1 MREYLHDEYWN
12 KADLQRVNRLK
23 GNSLEDFIQM
33 GVLSPVQ
40 NEFFTSVKQAF
51 RGCELRANA
60 PDDATN
66 RSYFGMWVYM
76 PEDTFAM
83 GRVSVGVTEDNEDKY
98 IVSSHK
104 VQNNKHNGYSKE
116 HRQCST
122 IRIKTGIKNAK
133 KYLQRLTHVEMVK
146 ATSHRCY
153 DKVEEFVSK
162 QRDVMNQSFSMAFDT
177 TITPT
182 ASSLPVY
189 IKELFHLSDVGHS
202 FLDKELEG
210 AVQTAQAEYKS
221 YRSVR
226 EDAKSDM
233 YYVRV
238 YERLGAQVFD
248 VSQTKYH
255 TSVYETTRGA
265 TFIGSMT
272 EDELPEGVIE
282 KVSAMSLCGHKEYVP
297 QVGYRYDENIF
308 YVTQ

>member
-12 KADLQRVNRLK
+12 KAKLTRVDDLQ
-23 GNSLEDFIQM
+23 GDSLQDKLEM
-33 GVLSPVQ
+33 GIVPTEFAEFASQVQ
-40 NEFFTSVKQAF
+40 KAF
-51 RGCELRANA
+51 RGCKLRSQFLG
-60 PDDATN
+60 DGV
-66 RSYFGMWVYM
+66 RVLEVYM
-76 PEDTFAM
+76 EGDTFTM
-83 GRVSVGVTEDNEDKY
+83 GSIRITSNDDGDTLYV
-98 IVSSHK
+98 VSSHK
-104 VQNNKHNGYSKE
+104 VRNNKHNGYSKE

-122 IRIKTGIKNAK
+122 IRIKTAVKNAK

-272 EDELPEGVIE
+272 EDELPEGMIE

>member
-12 KADLQRVNRLK
+12 KAHLTRVDDLQ
-23 GNSLEDFIQM
+23 GDSLQDKLEM
-33 GVLSPVQ
+33 GIVPTEFAEFASQVQ
-40 NEFFTSVKQAF
+40 KAF
-51 RGCELRANA
+51 RGCKLRSQFLG
-60 PDDATN
+60 DGV
-66 RSYFGMWVYM
+66 RVLEVYM
-76 PEDTFAM
+76 EGDTFTM
-83 GRVSVGVTEDNEDKY
+83 GSIRITSNDDGDTLYV
-98 IVSSHK
+98 VSSHK
-104 VQNNKHNGYSKE
+104 VRNNKHNGYSKE

-122 IRIKTGIKNAK
+122 IRIKTAVKNAK

-272 EDELPEGVIE
+272 EDELPEGMIE

>member
-1 MREYLHDEYWN
+1 MSEYLHDEYWN
-12 KADLQRVNRLK
+12 KAKLTRVDDLQ
-23 GNSLEDFIQM
+23 GDSLQDKLEM
-33 GVLSPVQ
+33 GIVPTEFAEFASQVQ
-40 NEFFTSVKQAF
+40 KAF
-51 RGCELRANA
+51 RGCKLRSQFLG
-60 PDDATN
+60 DGV
-66 RSYFGMWVYM
+66 RVLEVYM
-76 PEDTFAM
+76 EGDTFTM
-83 GRVSVGVTEDNEDKY
+83 GSIRITSNDDGDTLYV
-98 IVSSHK
+98 VSSHK
-104 VQNNKHNGYSKE
+104 VRNNKHNGYSKE

-272 EDELPEGVIE
+272 EDELPEGMIE

>member
-12 KADLQRVNRLK
+12 KAKLTRVDDLQ
-23 GNSLEDFIQM
+23 GDSLQDKLEM
-33 GVLSPVQ
+33 GIVPTEFAEFASQVQ
-40 NEFFTSVKQAF
+40 KAF
-51 RGCELRANA
+51 RGCKLRSQFLG
-60 PDDATN
+60 DGV
-66 RSYFGMWVYM
+66 RVLEVYM
-76 PEDTFAM
+76 EGDTYTM
-83 GRVSVGVTEDNEDKY
+83 GSIWITLNDDGDTLYV
-98 IVSSHK
+98 VSSHK
-104 VQNNKHNGYSKE
+104 VRNNKHNGYSKE

-122 IRIKTGIKNAK
+122 IRIKTAVKNAK

-238 YERLGAQVFD
+238 YERLGTQVFD

-272 EDELPEGVIE
+272 EDELPEGMIE

>member
-1 MREYLHDEYWN
+1 MEHYLHDENYN
-12 KADLQRVNRLK
+12 KAKLTRVDDLQ
-23 GNSLEDFIQM
+23 GDSLQDKLEM
-33 GVLSPVQ
+33 GIVPTEFAEFASQVQ
-40 NEFFTSVKQAF
+40 KAF
-51 RGCELRANA
+51 RGCKLRSQFLG
-60 PDDATN
+60 DGV
-66 RSYFGMWVYM
+66 RVLEVYM
-76 PEDTFAM
+76 EGDTFTM
-83 GRVSVGVTEDNEDKY
+83 GSIRITSNDDGDTLYV
-98 IVSSHK
+98 VSSHK
-104 VQNNKHNGYSKE
+104 VRNNKHNGYSKE

-122 IRIKTGIKNAK
+122 IRIKTAVKNAK

-272 EDELPEGVIE
+272 EDELPEGMIE

>member
-1 MREYLHDEYWN
+1 MEHYLHDENYN
-12 KADLQRVNRLK
+12 KAKLTRVDDLQ
-23 GNSLEDFIQM
+23 GDSLQDKLEM
-33 GVLSPVQ
+33 GVVPTEFAEFASQVQ
-40 NEFFTSVKQAF
+40 KAF
-51 RGCELRANA
+51 RGCKLRSQFLG
-60 PDDATN
+60 DGV
-66 RSYFGMWVYM
+66 RVLEVYM
-76 PEDTFAM
+76 EGDTFTM
-83 GRVSVGVTEDNEDKY
+83 GSIRITSNDDGDTLYV
-98 IVSSHK
+98 VSSHK
-104 VQNNKHNGYSKE
+104 VRNNKHNGYSKE

>member
-12 KADLQRVNRLK
+12 KAKLTRVDDLQ
-23 GNSLEDFIQM
+23 GDSLQDKLEM
-33 GVLSPVQ
+33 GIVPTEFAEFASQVQ
-40 NEFFTSVKQAF
+40 KAF
-51 RGCELRANA
+51 RGCKLRSQFLG
-60 PDDATN
+60 DGV
-66 RSYFGMWVYM
+66 RVLEVYM
-76 PEDTFAM
+76 EGDTFTM
-83 GRVSVGVTEDNEDKY
+83 GSIRITSNDDGDTLYV
-98 IVSSHK
+98 VSSHK
-104 VQNNKHNGYSKE
+104 VRNNKHNGYSKE

-238 YERLGAQVFD
+238 YERLGTQVFD

-272 EDELPEGVIE
+272 EDELPEGMIE

>member
-1 MREYLHDEYWN
+1 MSEYLHDEYWN
-12 KADLQRVNRLK
+12 KAKLTRVDDLQ
-23 GNSLEDFIQM
+23 GDSLQDKLEM
-33 GVLSPVQ
+33 GIVPTEFAEFASQVQ
-40 NEFFTSVKQAF
+40 KAF
-51 RGCELRANA
+51 RGCKLRSQFLG
-60 PDDATN
+60 DGV
-66 RSYFGMWVYM
+66 RVLEVYM
-76 PEDTFAM
+76 EGDTFTM
-83 GRVSVGVTEDNEDKY
+83 GSIRITSNDDGDTLYV
-98 IVSSHK
+98 VSSHK
-104 VQNNKHNGYSKE
+104 VRNNKHNGYSKE

-122 IRIKTGIKNAK
+122 IRIKTAVKNAK

-272 EDELPEGVIE
+272 EDELPEGMIE

>member
-12 KADLQRVNRLK
+12 KANLQRVNRLK
-23 GNSLEDFIQM
+23 GNSLEDFIRI
-33 GVLSPVQ
+33 
-40 NEFFTSVKQAF
+40 TS
-51 RGCELRANA
+51 N
-60 PDDATN
+60 DD
-66 RSYFGMWVYM
+66 G
-76 PEDTFAM
+76 DTLY
-83 GRVSVGVTEDNEDKY
+83 V
-98 IVSSHK
+98 VSSHK
-104 VQNNKHNGYSKE
+104 VRNNKHNGYSKE

-238 YERLGAQVFD
+238 YERLGAQVFH